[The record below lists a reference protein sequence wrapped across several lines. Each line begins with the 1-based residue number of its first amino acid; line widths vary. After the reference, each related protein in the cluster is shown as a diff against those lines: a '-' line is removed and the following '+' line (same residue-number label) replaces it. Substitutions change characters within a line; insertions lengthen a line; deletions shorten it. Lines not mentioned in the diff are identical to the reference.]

1 MDLTDIFVRAWL
13 DLTMDW
19 VTGGESE
26 QGSLPLKFPPCLHV
40 WLVVPLA
47 FNRMLWA
54 ELFSPKIHVKVLTPG
69 ILERDPVWKWV
80 FAEVINKSGHETGA

>member
-1 MDLTDIFVRAWL
+1 MAGFDDGLGARGGVRAR
-13 DLTMDW
+13 
-19 VTGGESE
+19 EFASE
-26 QGSLPLKFPPCLHV
+26 VSTCLHV
-40 WLVVPLA
+40 WLVVPLT

-80 FAEVINKSGHETGA
+80 FAEVINESGHEGGA